1 MKNLDDFKK
10 HNWDNFAIV
19 KDLKLKD
26 ESKKK
31 VKKSDVFITNDN
43 KILEPITR
51 NKGHK
56 NGKPPYAKPTNKGS
70 VEMY

>member
-31 VKKSDVFITNDN
+31 VKKSDIFITNDHSI
-43 KILEPITR
+43 K
-51 NKGHK
+51 K
-56 NGKPPYAKPTNKGS
+56 YS
-70 VEMY
+70 V